1 MSELC
6 GASPLVTL
14 GVRAK
19 EVKDGS
25 YKSKVAEFTK
35 KIIES

>member
-1 MSELC
+1 MQELC
-6 GASPLVTL
+6 GASPAETL

-25 YKSKVAEFTK
+25 YKFKVAEFAE
-35 KIIES
+35 KIK